1 MVVINIFEIA
11 LNQRI
16 SRDDDCEFKSLLDI
30 KVTQGC
36 WIRGTGGHV
45 PPLVFGTS
53 VNPISTGVADY
64 VHQSTLPPPPRFLDI
79 HTSLKGIQIHFSYVW
94 VVTIEG
100 YDVSSNQI

>member
-64 VHQSTLPPPPRFLDI
+64 VHQSTLPPPQIFRHSYEPEGDPNSFFLCV
-79 HTSLKGIQIHFSYVW
+79 G
-94 VVTIEG
+94 G
-100 YDVSSNQI
+100 YYRGL